1 MIFQRGTIEHEP
13 SIQTHGLI
21 GIFLIHAGIPLNR
34 RGVRFP
40 LVKSDLGL
48 VKGVIS

>member
-21 GIFLIHAGIPLNR
+21 KIFLINAGILLDR
-34 RGVRFP
+34 RGVRVP
-40 LVKSDLGL
+40 LVRSDLGL